1 MRILWFVVSY
11 SVVYIGLVVLV
22 VWSDRRWYRR
32 HPGAE
37 ERFAEIDEELSRQ
50 EGR

>member
-1 MRILWFVVSY
+1 MGIFLFLAVCVVGFI
-11 SVVYIGLVVLV
+11 VLVALV

-37 ERFAEIDEELSRQ
+37 ERFAQVDEELSRQ